1 MLPEVVWQ
9 MPLYGT
15 INLHASL
22 LPQYRGAAPINHAII
37 NGETL
42 TGVTTFFIE
51 KEIDTGN
58 IILAEKV
65 QILPSDD
72 AGSLHDRL
80 MVSGSKVL
88 VETLKMIA
96 TDTVRFREQDSLMA
110 EHPVIRNAP
119 KIYRE
124 NCRINWEAGSIEI
137 HNLIRGLSPVPGA
150 FTQLTSD
157 EEPPKQLK
165 IYKTSLLIGEQSGK
179 PGSIYTDGRSTFS
192 VCTGNG
198 TIIIEELQLEGKRRM
213 TTAEFLRGITL
224 TEHFRCI

>member
-1 MLPEVVWQ
+1 

-22 LPQYRGAAPINHAII
+22 LPQYRGAAPINHALI

-80 MVSGSKVL
+80 MDSGSKVL
-88 VETLKMIA
+88 VETLKMIT
-96 TDTVRFREQDSLMA
+96 TDTVRFRNQDSLMA

-119 KIYRE
+119 KIFRE
-124 NCRINWEAGSIEI
+124 NCKINWEANSIDI
-137 HNLIRGLSPVPGA
+137 HNLVRGLSPLPGA
-150 FTQLTSD
+150 FTQLISD
-157 EEPPKQLK
+157 AEPTKQLK
-165 IYKTSLLIGEQSGK
+165 VYKTSFRLGEQSGK
-179 PGSIYTDGRSTFS
+179 PGTILTDGRSTFA
-192 VCTGNG
+192 VCTCDGLVQ
-198 TIIIEELQLEGKRRM
+198 IEELQLEGKRRM

-224 TEHFRCI
+224 SDHFRCF